1 MPYFYDK
8 SDRVIRAY
16 AVIEDSYKRNCPF
29 CKFVLVGSLARCPRC
44 DKIVE
49 PLSRG
54 TSRAAKAI
62 EVPAAGNSK

>member
-1 MPYFYDK
+1 MPYYYDK
-8 SDRVIRAY
+8 SFRVVRAY
-16 AVIEDSYKRNCPF
+16 SNIEDSYKRECPF
-29 CKFVLVGSLARCPRC
+29 CKFVFVGSLARCPRC
-44 DKIVE
+44 DKIAE